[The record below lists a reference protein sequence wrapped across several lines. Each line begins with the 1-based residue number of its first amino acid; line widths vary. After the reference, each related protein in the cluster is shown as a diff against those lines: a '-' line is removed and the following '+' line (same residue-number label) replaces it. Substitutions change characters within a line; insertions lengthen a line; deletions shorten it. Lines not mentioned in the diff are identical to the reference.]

1 MTVHD
6 CGRPMNPKLIE
17 SQVRGGVLM
26 GLSYALLEG
35 RILDRHTGRMLNV
48 WPLQPRGLSR
58 QIP

>member
-1 MTVHD
+1 
-6 CGRPMNPKLIE
+6 MNPKLIE